1 MPGWMEGFVI
11 VAMLAIVVQ
20 MATLLVIFFQL
31 RAASRQM
38 QQITADLQRKIDPI
52 LVRIN
57 RVLENSEDKI
67 SSIVTD
73 AAEMTRVA
81 RAQAQKVDRLVT
93 EALDR
98 MRSQVIR
105 VDSILSGALEAVED
119 AGLKLRRNFLGPL
132 HQASAVLK
140 GIRTGIDFIRGQ
152 RAGRASEVRQE
163 QDEELFI

>member
-105 VDSILSGALEAVED
+105 VDSILTGALEAVED

-152 RAGRASEVRQE
+152 RAGRASEARQE